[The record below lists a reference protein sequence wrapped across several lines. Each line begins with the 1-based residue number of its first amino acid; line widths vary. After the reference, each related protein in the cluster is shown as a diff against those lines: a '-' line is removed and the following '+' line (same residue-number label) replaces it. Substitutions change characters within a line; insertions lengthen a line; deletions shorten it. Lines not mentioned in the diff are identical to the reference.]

1 MSGHS
6 KWATIKHA
14 KGLADAKRG
23 KIFTK
28 FIKEI
33 SIAARMGGGD
43 PNSNPRL
50 RTVIIKARAAN
61 MPKDNIERA
70 IKKGTGEDGATAY
83 EELVYEG
90 YAAGGVAVMVEVLTD
105 NKNRA
110 AADVRNIFNK
120 NGGNLG
126 VAGSVSRMFQRKG
139 TIEYDA
145 EKVSEDEVMEVAL
158 EAGADDIVNEDGIIT
173 VTTSADAFASVADA
187 LNAKGFE
194 SLSAD
199 VGMIPDMYSPVN
211 IYDDQNKINIEGNVV
226 FENVHFGYD
235 PNKIIINNFSCYVK
249 KGQQIAIVGPTG
261 AGKTTLVK
269 LLMRFYE
276 LNSGTIY
283 IDDHDIKDFTRSDL
297 RKLFGMVLQDAWL
310 FSGTIMD
317 NLRYGNLEASDE
329 DVIKAAKNAHVDH
342 FIRTL
347 EDGYNTYINEESTNI
362 SQGQKQ
368 LLTIARAFL
377 KDPKI
382 LILDEATSSVDTR
395 TEIMIQKGMESLMQ
409 GRTTFV
415 IAHRLSTIKNA
426 DMILVIKDG
435 DIVEMGKHD
444 ELLAKNGFYAQLYNS
459 QFENCE

>member
-14 KGLADAKRG
+14 KGIADAKRG

-43 PNSNPRL
+43 PDSNPRL

-110 AADVRNIFNK
+110 AADVRNIFTK

-126 VAGSVSRMFQRKG
+126 TTGSVSRMFQRKG

-145 EKVSEDEVMEVAL
+145 DKVNEDEVMEVAL
-158 EAGADDIVNEDGIIT
+158 EAGADDIVNEDGVIT
-173 VTTSADAFASVADA
+173 VTTTPEAFSAVADA

-199 VGMIPDMYSPVN
+199 VGMVPDAYTPV
-211 IYDDQNKINIEGNVV
+211 DKE
-226 FENVHFGYD
+226 
-235 PNKIIINNFSCYVK
+235 
-249 KGQQIAIVGPTG
+249 T
-261 AGKTTLVK
+261 
-269 LLMRFYE
+269 
-276 LNSGTIY
+276 
-283 IDDHDIKDFTRSDL
+283 
-297 RKLFGMVLQDAWL
+297 
-310 FSGTIMD
+310 
-317 NLRYGNLEASDE
+317 
-329 DVIKAAKNAHVDH
+329 AAKVQKMID
-342 FIRTL
+342 RL
-347 EDGYNTYINEESTNI
+347 EDNDDVQNVYHTAEFPDDFEIEE
-362 SQGQKQ
+362 
-368 LLTIARAFL
+368 
-377 KDPKI
+377 
-382 LILDEATSSVDTR
+382 
-395 TEIMIQKGMESLMQ
+395 
-409 GRTTFV
+409 
-415 IAHRLSTIKNA
+415 
-426 DMILVIKDG
+426 
-435 DIVEMGKHD
+435 
-444 ELLAKNGFYAQLYNS
+444 
-459 QFENCE
+459 

>member
-187 LNAKGFE
+187 LNSKGFE

-199 VGMIPDMYSPVN
+199 VGMIPDMYSPV
-211 IYDDQNKINIEGNVV
+211 DADTAVKVAKLIN
-226 FENVHFGYD
+226 
-235 PNKIIINNFSCYVK
+235 
-249 KGQQIAIVGPTG
+249 
-261 AGKTTLVK
+261 
-269 LLMRFYE
+269 R
-276 LNSGTIY
+276 
-283 IDDHDIKDFTRSDL
+283 
-297 RKLFGMVLQDAWL
+297 
-310 FSGTIMD
+310 
-317 NLRYGNLEASDE
+317 
-329 DVIKAAKNAHVDH
+329 
-342 FIRTL
+342 L
-347 EDGYNTYINEESTNI
+347 EDNDDVQNVYSNVEYPDD
-362 SQGQKQ
+362 
-368 LLTIARAFL
+368 F
-377 KDPKI
+377 DP
-382 LILDEATSSVDTR
+382 EAA
-395 TEIMIQKGMESLMQ
+395 E
-409 GRTTFV
+409 
-415 IAHRLSTIKNA
+415 
-426 DMILVIKDG
+426 
-435 DIVEMGKHD
+435 
-444 ELLAKNGFYAQLYNS
+444 
-459 QFENCE
+459 